1 MKKYYLLLI
10 FLLFNT
16 TTFSQTISGK
26 IIDQETKE
34 SLIGVNI
41 ILENGNG
48 TSTDINGSS
57 SYV

>member
-48 TSTDINGSS
+48 TSTDINGS
-57 SYV
+57 YII